1 MDMVHDIFANRRIL
15 WERLPLL
22 GFARCEDGFV
32 RASVLP
38 GTGLVLEVAVSCEG
52 KVSATVTDP
61 TFGEPYTLHLTDE
74 AVGAFVGRVREEY
87 ELALQEIA
95 DKATVLDVF
104 RTTQALGLIDY
115 ALHSFDETL
124 EHLWPRTPE
133 YAILRRTDTGKWY
146 AVFMRIPGTKIGLA
160 SPELIEII
168 DLRVGDEDLAGL
180 VNRRI
185 FFPGWHMN
193 KKTWYTIL
201 FDSGLA
207 FEELCA
213 RLARSRRLALR

>member
-1 MDMVHDIFANRRIL
+1 MDMVHNMFAHRRIL
-15 WERLPLL
+15 WERLPHL
-22 GFARCEDGFV
+22 GFARSERGLV
-32 RASVLP
+32 RTSVLS
-38 GTGLVLEVAVSCEG
+38 GTGLVLEVVVSAEG
-52 KVSATVTDP
+52 KVSTTVTDP
-61 TFGEPYTLHLTDE
+61 AFGEPYTLHLTDE

-87 ELALQEIA
+87 VLALQEIA

-104 RTTQALGLIDY
+104 RTTD
-115 ALHSFDETL
+115 
-124 EHLWPRTPE
+124 
-133 YAILRRTDTGKWY
+133 KWY

-180 VNRRI
+180 VDRRI

-193 KKTWYTIL
+193 KRTWYTIL
-201 FDSGLA
+201 FDRGLD